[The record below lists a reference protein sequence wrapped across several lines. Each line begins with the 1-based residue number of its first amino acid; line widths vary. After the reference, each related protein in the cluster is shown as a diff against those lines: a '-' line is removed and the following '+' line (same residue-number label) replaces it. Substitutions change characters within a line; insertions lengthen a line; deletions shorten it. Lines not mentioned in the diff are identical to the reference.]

1 MNPSKILILQ
11 DNIVEVL
18 HNDMLSNRPYLMRLT
33 GWNTQYDFRASKE
46 ELENLAGFIL
56 SFIGESNDD

>member
-1 MNPSKILILQ
+1 MNPSKMLILQ

-33 GWNTQYDFRASKE
+33 GWNDRYDFRVSKE
-46 ELENLAGFIL
+46 ELENLAEFIL
-56 SFIGESNDD
+56 SFVGEFKDD